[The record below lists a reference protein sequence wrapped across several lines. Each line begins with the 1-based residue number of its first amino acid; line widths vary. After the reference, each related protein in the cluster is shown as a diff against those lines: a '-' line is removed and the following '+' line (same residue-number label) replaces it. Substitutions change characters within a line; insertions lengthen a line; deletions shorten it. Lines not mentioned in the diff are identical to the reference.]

1 MDKILE
7 KSVKNLFLGLIAGDG
22 DVFSRMASSHEGAS
36 PAYPEPLAGIV
47 SAIKIDF
54 DQGKFAKLQS
64 DEDFDE
70 AIKPY
75 FESFAQTYS
84 PENFPTEPENNAP
97 AGDVRFA
104 ARYLAR
110 SIGLTWIGN
119 RSFYRAKN
127 CKKGIAC
134 GNTCIAKNRV
144 CKQNLSPAVATQV
157 PPAKAK
163 TKKAAGGATT
173 APAAPA
179 APSAPAPAP
188 ATPTPEF
195 VPKGIYTQ
203 AEYNSLDTEHKKRLF
218 RIAAGLEDDRPLSE
232 QKSGDRVLLYFN
244 KTTAQKSKVFNV
256 LDDNP
261 NLTQAEADAIAHW
274 INHEYQTVNKSIY
287 APNSLSPKNKKIG
300 EAGAIRTSQ
309 ALRKMPPATDKEI
322 RKIAKERGEPS
333 ELAKDKKLR
342 RHIKGVPDLDA
353 FLAPYEQAQKSGKPH
368 LEPTVFATTAKNNLD
383 FFQSGAQATFVIK
396 AKLDGTGSGRTVD
409 QYKNEAWEGEVLYP
423 SFTGFK
429 VNKITRQQGE
439 PVIIEMEEL

>member
-1 MDKILE
+1 M
-7 KSVKNLFLGLIAGDG
+7 
-22 DVFSRMASSHEGAS
+22 
-36 PAYPEPLAGIV
+36 
-47 SAIKIDF
+47 IDF
-54 DQGKFAKLQS
+54 FENAGFSDSGKLDKDSMPIYVNQAS
-64 DEDFDE
+64 
-70 AIKPY
+70 
-75 FESFAQTYS
+75 
-84 PENFPTEPENNAP
+84 N
-97 AGDVRFA
+97 
-104 ARYLAR
+104 
-110 SIGLTWIGN
+110 
-119 RSFYRAKN
+119 
-127 CKKGIAC
+127 
-134 GNTCIAKNRV
+134 
-144 CKQNLSPAVATQV
+144 
-157 PPAKAK
+157 
-163 TKKAAGGATT
+163 KKAISKTD
-173 APAAPA
+173 P
-179 APSAPAPAP
+179 APAPAP
-188 ATPTPEF
+188 APAAPTPEF

-218 RIAAGLEDDRPLSE
+218 RIAAGLVDDRPLSE

-244 KTTAQKSKVFNV
+244 KTTAQESKVFNV

-274 INHEYQTVNKSIY
+274 INHKYQTVNKSIY
-287 APNSLSPKNKKIG
+287 APNSLSPKDKQIG
-300 EAGAIRTSQ
+300 EAAAIRTSQ
-309 ALRKMPPATDKEI
+309 ALRKMPPVTDKEI
-322 RKIAKERGEPS
+322 RKIAREQGEPS

-429 VNKITRQQGE
+429 VNKITRQQGK